1 MYPLIHPEFQL
12 LVISGD
18 WMWRSNFYI
27 FEIFISKQYELWMD
41 GWEMRTIK
49 FHFGC
54 GDGDALQYRNS
65 GRDEDNDHIFLGL
78 QLIGMKNSFFF
89 LMVGGWRFDW
99 FVFFFLLHSISNAK
113 WMMIHITITTGGSLF
128 RWFCFDVA
136 DYRLKNLLF
145 IHIPWIWMN
154 GNRIIYIYESFWSD
168 EMIIIK

>member
-65 GRDEDNDHIFLGL
+65 GRDEDNDPIFLGL
-78 QLIGMKNSFFF
+78 QLIGMKNSFFSH
-89 LMVGGWRFDW
+89 GWWLALRLIC
-99 FVFFFLLHSISNAK
+99 FFFPSPFHLERQMNDDTYNDNDRGIFISVV
-113 WMMIHITITTGGSLF
+113 LF
-128 RWFCFDVA
+128 WCC
-136 DYRLKNLLF
+136 RLQT
-145 IHIPWIWMN
+145 
-154 GNRIIYIYESFWSD
+154 
-168 EMIIIK
+168 